1 MYGVTRFEPRF
12 GQVVS
17 ALVLLSL
24 VFGAGSC
31 AGTQTRDSDLL
42 TTGLVGWQQI
52 GGQERAWQFEKG
64 VLSVAGANGG
74 WLATHRAYNNFALQV
89 EFRLP
94 PGGHGGV
101 VIRAPL
107 EGDPARTGLRIHI
120 RDDYAEQGTRLE
132 PFQYTGGIDGI
143 QAPSERVSKKAGQWQ
158 RLVVIARG
166 VHIQVGL
173 NGKKILDTDLSYYT
187 HMAATHPGLLR
198 SGGHIGLQSLDG
210 PIEFRDI
217 KLRELSEK

>member
-1 MYGVTRFEPRF
+1 MYGVTRF

-17 ALVLLSL
+17 VLSLLSL
-24 VFGAGSC
+24 MFGAGSC
-31 AGTQTRDSDLL
+31 AGTQTGVSDLL

-52 GGQERAWQFEKG
+52 GGQERAWQFEKDI
-64 VLSVAGANGG
+64 LSVAGEQGG
-74 WLATHRAYNNFALQV
+74 WLATHREYSNFGLQV
-89 EFRLP
+89 EFRVP
-94 PGGHGGV
+94 PGGTGGV
-101 VIRAPL
+101 LIRAPL
-107 EGDPARTGLRIHI
+107 EGDPAYTGLRIQI
-120 RDDYAEQGTRLE
+120 RDDYAPQGTRLE
-132 PFQYTGGIDGI
+132 PYQYTGSIYGI

-187 HMAATHPGLLR
+187 HMAPTHPGLLR

-210 PIEFRDI
+210 PIEFRGI
-217 KLRELSEK
+217 KLRELPER